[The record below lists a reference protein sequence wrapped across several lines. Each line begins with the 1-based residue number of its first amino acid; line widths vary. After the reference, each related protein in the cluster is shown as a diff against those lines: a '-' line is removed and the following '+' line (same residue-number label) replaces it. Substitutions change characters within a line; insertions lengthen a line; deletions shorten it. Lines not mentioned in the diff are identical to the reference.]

1 MDHKR
6 FKISIIAFI
15 LVTFIAFISMLVEVK
30 ATSVALATVTG
41 IQLITVAFI
50 GGDSYRKSQI
60 SEYSENIPKKQTEE

>member
-1 MDHKR
+1 
-6 FKISIIAFI
+6 
-15 LVTFIAFISMLVEVK
+15 MLVEVK

>member
-15 LVTFIAFISMLVEVK
+15 LVTFIAFISMLVEIK
-30 ATSVALATVTG
+30 TTSVALAAVTG

-60 SEYSENIPKKQTEE
+60 SEYSENITKKQTEE

>member
-1 MDHKR
+1 MDHKG